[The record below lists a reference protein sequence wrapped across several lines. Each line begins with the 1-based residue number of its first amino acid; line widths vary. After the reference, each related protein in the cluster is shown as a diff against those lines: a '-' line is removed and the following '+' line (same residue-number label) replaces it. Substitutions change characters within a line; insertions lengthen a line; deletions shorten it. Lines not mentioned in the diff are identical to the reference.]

1 VKRRH
6 SLSARLLGLF
16 LLTALLLSLVVQSGF
31 KFGLRNQ
38 WRETAQPH
46 LAQYMGY
53 LLNEIGTP
61 PRIEQATALAKRLPI
76 DIAIVGERG
85 NWSSGASIPEADEFR
100 FHTHLL
106 PDGRRVELGRWRGLF
121 LVRARIGADTVII
134 MPRGD
139 GLSEGAPWAGLFTLA
154 AVLAV
159 LVFFYYA
166 VRRLFRPI
174 ETIRAAVARFGE
186 GELDHRIH
194 LKRRDE
200 LGELAGSVDRMADEI
215 QAMLEAKRQLLLAIS
230 HELRSPLTRARV
242 NIERLEKSHSREN
255 LSRDLSEIDTLLTE
269 LLESER
275 LNNRHAA
282 LNLSA
287 TDPMELIRDLV
298 GKRFSDV
305 GIGLQLAAPG
315 TFIPLDTVRIKL
327 LIRNLLDNSV
337 RHTPAGSPP
346 PEVHSGYRDESWW
359 LRVSDHGPGIPAQHL
374 PHVTEP
380 FYRVDPARR
389 RETGGFGLGLY
400 LCRKI
405 AEAHDGELIIER
417 SEGAGVSIELVI
429 PLSTGTS

>member
-1 VKRRH
+1 MKRRH

-61 PRIEQATALAKRLPI
+61 PRIEQASALTRRLPI
-76 DIAIVGERG
+76 EIAIVGEGG
-85 NWSSGASIPEADEFR
+85 NWSSGAALPESGKFR

-106 PDGRRVELGRWRGLF
+106 PDGRQVELGWWRGSF
-121 LVRARIGADTVII
+121 LVRAKMGPDMVII

-139 GLSEGAPWAGLFTLA
+139 GLSEGAPWAGLFTIA
-154 AVLAV
+154 GVLAV
-159 LVFFYYA
+159 LMFFYYA

-186 GELDHRIH
+186 GQLDHRIR
-194 LKRRDE
+194 LERRDE
-200 LGELAGSVDRMADEI
+200 LGELAGSVDRMADDI
-215 QAMLEAKRQLLLAIS
+215 QAMLEAKRLLLLAIS

-242 NIERLEKSHSREN
+242 NIELLEKSSSRDN

-275 LNNRHAA
+275 LSNRHAA

-287 TDPMELIRDLV
+287 TDPMQLISDLV
-298 GKRFSDV
+298 GDRFSDE
-305 GIGLQLAAPG
+305 GIELQLAASG
-315 TFIPLDTVRIKL
+315 TFIPLDTARIKL
-327 LIRNLLDNSV
+327 LIRNLLDNSL
-337 RHTPAGSPP
+337 RHTPGGSSP

-359 LRVSDHGPGIPAQHL
+359 LRVRDHGPGISAQHI

-405 AEAHDGELIIER
+405 AEAHGGELRIES
-417 SEGAGVSIELVI
+417 SEGVGTRIELVI
-429 PLSTGTS
+429 PQSTD